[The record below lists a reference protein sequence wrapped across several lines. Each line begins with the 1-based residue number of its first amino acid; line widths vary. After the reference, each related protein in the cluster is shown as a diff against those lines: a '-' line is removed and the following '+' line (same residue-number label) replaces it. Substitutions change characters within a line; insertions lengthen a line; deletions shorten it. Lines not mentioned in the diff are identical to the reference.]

1 MVILLHR
8 NRRARH
14 QSGALMTEILIALSI
29 FTVAIMPLSVS
40 YMNNQMTIRRLYQ
53 KAVAMEIID
62 GEMEI
67 LAAGEW
73 HSFKEGAQPY
83 PIDEKH
89 ARNLPHGAATLTIDE
104 KHLRLEWMPEGG
116 RKTDTILREATVK

>member
-1 MVILLHR
+1 MVNPLRL
-8 NRRARH
+8 NRRLRR
-14 QSGALMTEILIALSI
+14 QSGALMTEILVALSI
-29 FTVAIMPLSVS
+29 FTIAIMPLSVS
-40 YMNNQMTIRRLYQ
+40 YMNNQMTVRRLYH

-83 PIDEKH
+83 PIDEKLN
-89 ARNLPHGAATLTIDE
+89 RNLPRGTATLTITG
-104 KHLRLEWMPEGG
+104 KQLRLEWMPEDR
-116 RKTDTILREATVK
+116 RKADIVIREATIK

>member
-1 MVILLHR
+1 MVNW
-8 NRRARH
+8 NRIKQRGRREC
-14 QSGALMTEILIALSI
+14 GALMTEVLIGMAILA
-29 FTVAIMPLSVS
+29 VAVMPLSVTF
-40 YMNNQMTIRRLYQ
+40 MTNQITVRRLYQ
-53 KAVAMEIID
+53 KAVTMEVID

-89 ARNLPHGAATLTIDE
+89 AKNLLRGAATLTVAGN
-104 KHLRLEWMPEGG
+104 HLRLEWKPEDRRKGNFIVREGTG
-116 RKTDTILREATVK
+116 R